1 MENTKGK
8 TFLVTGGAGFI
19 GSNMCEELIRR
30 GAKVIVYDNLS
41 SGRYQFIKHL
51 ETESGFR
58 FVKADV
64 LNLDEL
70 VEVMKG
76 GVDVV
81 VHLAANADVRRGFV
95 ETDLDLK
102 QGVITTYN
110 VLEAMRRTGVKSII
124 FSSSSVVY
132 GNAEKKPTPEDYGP
146 LLPVSFYGSAKL
158 ASEGLITAFSN
169 LYGFR
174 YYIFRFAN
182 IVGKNGTHGVIPDFV
197 RKLKQNP
204 GVLEVKGDGKQKK
217 SYVTVE
223 ECVNAILYVYEKS
236 KSNYNLFNISADSQ
250 VTVKEIAEMVRDAVS
265 KEAKITYEKT
275 REGWPGDITDSY
287 LANAKL
293 TGLGYNVRTTSTEAV
308 KIGIQEALKFQ

>member
-1 MENTKGK
+1 MRA
-8 TFLVTGGAGFI
+8 FVTGGAGFI
-19 GSNMCEELIRR
+19 GSHIVDELVRR
-30 GAKVIVYDNLS
+30 NYDVVVYDNLS
-41 SGRYQFIKHL
+41 TGFQKHL
-51 ETESGFR
+51 RSGPAQNR
-58 FVKADV
+58 ARLIVGDI
-64 LNLDEL
+64 LDYDKL
-70 VEVMKG
+70 VRSMKD
-76 GVDVV
+76 VDVV
-81 VHLAANADVRRGFV
+81 FHLAANADVRRGFV